1 MPDKP
6 PSTPPGAGRPAAAPA
21 AGGYPAPAGTPPAA
35 APAAGRQPASGTVV
49 VVEDVW
55 GAAFDDLAGRR
66 PVLRE
71 PEAWEDR
78 PTLERLAAGAAVLV
92 VRNRTKVDRALM
104 EAAPSLQLVARAGVG
119 LDNIDLPAADD
130 LGVVVSAARG
140 ANARSVAEMAVA
152 LALSVAR
159 DIPGHDRRVRDG
171 RWERS
176 NGVEL
181 QGRCWAA
188 VGLGATGAETLRLA
202 KAFGMRTTG
211 FDPYLPEGA
220 AGDVLDERA
229 ASVEDLLAS
238 ADVVSL
244 HAPLTA
250 ETEGLAGPAFFAAM
264 KPGAVLV
271 NVGRGGLVDEAALVA
286 ALDAGRIAGAALDVR
301 AEEPPPGGP
310 LEAHPRVVLTPHVAG
325 LTAEA
330 QERVASMLA
339 GDIDRVLDGLP
350 AAHHAGRISR
360 PERPTPTGPVR

>member
-6 PSTPPGAGRPAAAPA
+6 TTTAGA
-21 AGGYPAPAGTPPAA
+21 
-35 APAAGRQPASGTVV
+35 VV

-55 GAAFDDLAGRR
+55 GAAFDDLASRR
-66 PVLRE
+66 PVVYE
-71 PEAWEDR
+71 PAAWEDR
-78 PTLERLAAGAAVLV
+78 PALERLAARAAVLV
-92 VRNRTKVDRALM
+92 VRNRTRVDRLLM
-104 EAAPSLQLVARAGVG
+104 EAAPALQLVARAGVG
-119 LDNIDLPAADD
+119 LDNIDLAAADD

-159 DIPGHDRRVRDG
+159 DIPGHDRRVRG
-171 RWERS
+171 GQWERS

-188 VGLGATGAETLRLA
+188 IGLGATGAETLRLA
-202 KAFGMRTTG
+202 KALGMRTTG

-220 AGDVLDERA
+220 AADVLDERA
-229 ASVEDLLAS
+229 ARVDDLLAS

-250 ETEGLAGPAFFAAM
+250 ETEAMAGSSFFASM
-264 KPGAVLV
+264 KPGAILV
-271 NVGRGGLVDEAALVA
+271 NVGRGGLVDEAALLE
-286 ALDAGRIAGAALDVR
+286 ALDAGRLAGAALDVR
-301 AEEPPPGGP
+301 AEEPPRSGP
-310 LEAHPRVVLTPHVAG
+310 LEAHPGVVLTPHVAG

-339 GDIDRVLDGLP
+339 EDIDRVLDGHP
-350 AAHHAGRISR
+350 AVHHAGRLSR
-360 PERPTPTGPVR
+360 PDRPTRTGPLR